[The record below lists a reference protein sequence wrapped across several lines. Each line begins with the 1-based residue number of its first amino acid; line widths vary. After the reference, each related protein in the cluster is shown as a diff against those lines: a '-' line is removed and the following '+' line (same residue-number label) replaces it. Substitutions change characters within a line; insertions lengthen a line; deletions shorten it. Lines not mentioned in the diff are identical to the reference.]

1 MSEIHNGIDIEQI
14 TVSMGADCAASRKHA
29 MVLVEEQEQIPFAKK
44 APRVPRDN
52 EPAPLWV
59 VCGLVGF
66 IGLCLVLVTGSAM
79 HVAGLA
85 ADAAMTYANALV
97 DALLRWIGGAM

>member
-14 TVSMGADCAASRKHA
+14 TVSLGADCAASRKHA
-29 MVLVEEQEQIPFAKK
+29 MELVEEQEQIPFKK

-59 VCGLVGF
+59 ACALVVF
-66 IGLCLVLVTGSAM
+66 IVTSLVLVAGGAM
-79 HVAGLA
+79 HVAGMA
-85 ADAAMTYANALV
+85 ADEAMTYANVLV
-97 DALLRWIGGAM
+97 DALLRWIGGAL

>member
-1 MSEIHNGIDIEQI
+1 MSEIHNGLDIEQI

-29 MVLVEEQEQIPFAKK
+29 MELVEEQEQIPFAKK

-59 VCGLVGF
+59 VCGLVAF
-66 IGLCLVLVTGSAM
+66 IVLSLMLVTGGAM
-79 HVAGLA
+79 HAVGIA
-85 ADAAMTYANALV
+85 ADATMTYADALV
-97 DALLRWIGGAM
+97 DALLRWIGGVL